1 MKFLLYLTICL
12 LSVST
17 FAQRALKKELDT
29 ITTVAQ
35 AEKFLETKKSR
46 KNKILIFNEE
56 KHKTKL
62 ATKLLSTSV
71 GSTEVVK
78 TEFNV
83 THYKVVDRT
92 DDRHYRISYIYFD
105 GNKIEASKI
114 VEYKNNILKSYEDGV
129 RFDDL
134 AKRYSMDRNA
144 KRGGDSGWLKEG
156 SMPIEVEN
164 EAFNLDHKLGEIYT
178 VRIPEPNGF
187 YVILKTERIKKI
199 KEIKV
204 LKVIAKD

>member
-92 DDRHYRISYIYFD
+92 DDRHYRLSYIYFD

>member
-92 DDRHYRISYIYFD
+92 DDRHYRLSYIYFD

-134 AKRYSMDRNA
+134 AKRYSMDKNA

>member
-92 DDRHYRISYIYFD
+92 DDRHYRLSYIYFD

-156 SMPIEVEN
+156 GMPIEVEN